1 MISTAFVRT
10 PTTWLA
16 YLLTGYFL
24 YLQSALGP
32 LMPFL
37 RAELGMSYTTAS
49 LHFSAFALGVMP
61 AGLLGDR
68 LSGTFGRR
76 RMIWGGGSVIAAG
89 AVLLMIGVH
98 PAVTLVGTLMM
109 GMFGGLLLMNL
120 QATLSDAHG
129 EKRSVAISESNVVA
143 SLCAVVAPL
152 TIGAFERAGILG
164 WRGAVLAAVAALA
177 IVFWRFRRAPI
188 PNAQPTDPDDKVV
201 SSSPL
206 PPLFWGYGTVLFLAT
221 AVEWS
226 MAFWGAAFLQD
237 EVGFRKAD
245 AATLMGAFFVAMLL
259 GRAAGSRLARRISA
273 AKILFSAQLVA
284 IAGFAFF
291 WFVPLTASGTWGAAS
306 SVAGLF
312 VTGLG
317 VANLYPFA
325 LSAATGIVPEQADR
339 AVARIALLGSSAILL
354 APFVLGSAAD
364 VIGIGKAY
372 GVVAVILLAAVA
384 TTGAV
389 NHRAAVSGRLPS

>member
-1 MISTAFVRT
+1 MRT

-49 LHFSAFALGVMP
+49 LHFSAFALGVLP
-61 AGLLGDR
+61 AGLIGDR

-76 RMIWGGGSVIAAG
+76 RMVWGGGSGMAAG
-89 AVLLMIGVH
+89 AALLVAGVH
-98 PAVTLVGTLMM
+98 STVTLIGTFTM
-109 GMFGGLLLMNL
+109 GMLGGLLLMNL
-120 QATLSDAHG
+120 QAILSDEHG
-129 EKRSVAISESNVVA
+129 ESRSVAISESNVVA
-143 SLCAVVAPL
+143 SLCAIVAPL
-152 TIGAFERAGILG
+152 SIGAFERADILG
-164 WRGAVLAAVAALA
+164 WRGAILAAVAALA
-177 IVFWRFRRAPI
+177 LVYGRFRGTPI
-188 PNAQPTDPDDKVV
+188 PNARPAGADGKAV
-201 SSSPL
+201 SPGLL
-206 PPLFWGYGTVLFLAT
+206 PPLFWGYCAALFLAV

-237 EVGFRKAD
+237 EVGFRTAD

-259 GRAAGSRLARRISA
+259 GRVAGSRLARRFSEA
-273 AKILFSAQLVA
+273 ALLLGAQLVA
-284 IAGFAFF
+284 IAGFALF
-291 WFVPLTASGTWGAAS
+291 WLVPLTMPVTWGATS

-317 VANLYPFA
+317 VANLYPFVV
-325 LSAATGIVPEQADR
+325 SAATGIVPERVDR
-339 AVARIALLGSSAILL
+339 AVARIALAGGSAILL

-364 VIGIGKAY
+364 VFGIGKAY
-372 GVVAVILLAAVA
+372 GIVAMILVAAVA
-384 TTGAV
+384 TTVVV
-389 NHRAAVSGRLPS
+389 NQQAAASGRLPS